1 MSAGSQTVDSPLP
14 ERVRIER
21 TRIAGG
27 IYERADEIADLGLS
41 AMLAQ
46 LPGYT
51 GRDAEFHADVHEQVA
66 RLCRTGLGALL
77 DTRRV
82 TAADLAATRRA
93 AVRRARSGLPLT
105 DYIAAF
111 RLGQQ
116 AFWKSLVAHAGNS
129 PDAREATLS
138 MVLPLTRYCDLVSTQ
153 ATQAYLEFQQHRSA
167 DAGRDGREL
176 LECLLGGTLPDRGP
190 LPATAAAHGIGV
202 AHPDRLVVVTAAVCA
217 IRERRAD
224 TTGTET
230 AHRVSTA
237 LARTAVNGHR
247 TLAVVRDAGT
257 RDPEIVAVAALG
269 PTGTAEELCTR
280 LKRTHETLAG
290 EGITTAVGVSTVSSG
305 VEYLPRARQEARA
318 ALDLLPDDGGVMAL
332 PELSPFRYLMLRSDE
347 TARNLVDPRITRTL
361 TDDQAK
367 GAVLAD
373 TIRAF
378 ADADMNLRE
387 AAEALRIHHNTA
399 KYRLRRIQQ
408 LTGRNI
414 RSVTDLVDLL
424 VALEL
429 RATPRPAARG
439 L

>member
-14 ERVRIER
+14 ERVRLER
-21 TRIAGG
+21 IRIAGS
-27 IYERADEIADLGLS
+27 IYERADEIADLSLS
-41 AMLAQ
+41 AILAQ

-82 TAADLAATRRA
+82 TAADLAGTRRA
-93 AVRRARSGLPLT
+93 AVRRARSGLPLI
-105 DYIAAF
+105 DYITAF

-153 ATQAYLEFQQHRSA
+153 ATHAYLEYQQHRSA
-167 DAGRDGREL
+167 DAGRDSREL
-176 LECLLGGTLPDRGP
+176 LDCLLGGTLPDRGP
-190 LPATAAAHGIGV
+190 LPATAAAHGIGM
-202 AHPDRLVVVTAAVCA
+202 AARDRLLVVTAAVRG
-217 IRERRAD
+217 IRENRPA
-224 TTGTET
+224 TTAAEA
-230 AHRVSTA
+230 AHHVSSA

-247 TLAVVRDAGT
+247 TLAAVRDAGT
-257 RDPEIVAVAALG
+257 RDPEIVAVASLG
-269 PTGTAEELCTR
+269 RTGTAEELCAR
-280 LKRTHETLAG
+280 LKRTCETLADDG
-290 EGITTAVGVSTVSSG
+290 VTTAIGVSTVSAG

-318 ALDLLPDDGGVMAL
+318 ALDLLPDEGGVMAL
-332 PELSPFRYLMLRSDE
+332 PELSPFRYLVLRADE
-347 TARNLVDPRITRTL
+347 TAHHLIDPRITRTL
-361 TDDQAK
+361 SDDQAK

-387 AAEALRIHHNTA
+387 AAETLRIHHNTA
-399 KYRLRRIQQ
+399 KYRLRRIQH

-429 RATPRPAARG
+429 RATPRPVARG
-439 L
+439 R